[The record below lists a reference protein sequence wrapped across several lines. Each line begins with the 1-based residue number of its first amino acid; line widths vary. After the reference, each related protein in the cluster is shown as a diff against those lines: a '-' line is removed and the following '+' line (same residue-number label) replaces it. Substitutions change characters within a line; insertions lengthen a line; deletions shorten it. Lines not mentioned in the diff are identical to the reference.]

1 MAEEAKNDYRDNIDD
16 VTVLRMGEILI
27 AQEDIIQQTATG
39 EKELIKAGSI
49 FNLEK
54 MYAAPVLL
62 PAPGTP
68 NKFTINAPICTST
81 YL

>member
-39 EKELIKAGSI
+39 GKE
-49 FNLEK
+49 ER
-54 MYAAPVLL
+54 
-62 PAPGTP
+62 
-68 NKFTINAPICTST
+68 
-81 YL
+81 